1 MARSDLLE
9 ILKFLNMVRND
20 PTVLAQLK
28 RKDYSSI
35 EHFPGL
41 VEAEREA
48 LKTLDWKKIKFSG
61 SAKELEKFVSSKGRT
76 HAEQVAVRTEKKS
89 GPKMQVAARK
99 LIPPNFIVEKVT
111 TI

>member
-1 MARSDLLE
+1 MARNDLLE

-20 PTVLAQLK
+20 PTVFAQLK
-28 RKDYSSI
+28 KKDYSSI
-35 EHFPGL
+35 EQFPRL
-41 VEAEREA
+41 IEAEREA
-48 LKTLDWKKIKFSG
+48 LKTLDWKKIEFSG
-61 SAKELEKFVSSKGRT
+61 SAKKLEEFISGKGRT
-76 HAEQVAVRTEKKS
+76 PAEQVAVRTEKKS